1 MENNKLFRAVERSTQ
16 DIPITLDRGNSERWT
31 IQSQKT
37 KYVNGKMSGVIGVG
51 YTASINNSDYLLEE
65 DKSNNEIQITAQ
77 NDGTSGTCVL
87 TQNES
92 GNIINLKITTPEYW
106 EIRFN
111 PITLNGADM
120 SIFFEVTTNISGEDG
135 SMADG
140 TRYKNWIVNQ
150 NRYAINVYLLAR
162 TYPVNSDMLSWSCLD
177 KNGKA
182 FSPNYNLPKSSYFTT
197 KTTGLGSYTLTKVST
212 PPVSNGT
219 LILSSRFNPTK
230 KYPLD
235 LNFYWGKQVKSQL
248 NTRIKI
254 ISQL

>member
-1 MENNKLFRAVERSTQ
+1 MENNKLFKAVERSTQ
-16 DIPITLDRGNSERWT
+16 DIPITLDRGNSARWT

-77 NDGTSGTCVL
+77 NDGTSGLCVL

-92 GNIINLKITTPEYW
+92 GNKINLKITTPEEKEYW

-111 PITLNGADM
+111 PITINGVDTND
-120 SIFFEVTTNISGEDG
+120 FFYITTNIGGESG
-135 SMADG
+135 SMANGD
-140 TRYKNWIVNQ
+140 RYKNWIVNQ
-150 NRYAINVYLLAR
+150 NRYAINVYIASI
-162 TYPVNSDMLSWSCLD
+162 YPVNSNMLSWSCLD
-177 KNGKA
+177 KNGNA
-182 FSPNYNLPKSSYFTT
+182 FSPNYDLPSNSYFTT

-212 PPVSNGT
+212 PSVSNDT
-219 LILSSRFNPTK
+219 PILSSRFNPTK

-235 LNFYWGKQVKSQL
+235 LNFYWASQKP
-248 NTRIKI
+248 T
-254 ISQL
+254 